1 MVIFRLEMIMICGKI
16 MNLNLQ
22 MRYAYILIFQILNQM
37 VGGLRYVVDI
47 GLNDLLSTTLQE
59 VISNLMWNN
68 TSIR

>member
-22 MRYAYILIFQILNQM
+22 MRYAYILVFQILNQM